1 MSEARPATTS
11 VVPDASSDAA
21 VAIGV
26 GAADQTLAEVTRLTK
41 EFPGIRA
48 LDSVSLAIRR
58 AEVHGIVGE
67 NGAGKSTLMKILSGI
82 EQPTAG
88 SILLDGTPVTI
99 VSAHAA
105 DRLGIAMIHQE
116 LNLVDELSVA
126 DNIFLGRERTRWR
139 LVHDRSQHTTAREL
153 LKRVGCD
160 IDPGRVVKSLS
171 IAQQQLVEIAKALAS
186 QARLLIMDE
195 PTAVL
200 SERETT
206 ALLEL
211 IAQLK
216 RQGVTILYIS
226 HHLSEVLAVCD
237 RVTVMRDGRI
247 VRTLDAK
254 AASESELARL
264 MVGRPLGDY
273 YPRRVPAMDDVLLRV
288 RDLGSAA
295 APVTLQS
302 VSFEVRQGEILGFAG
317 LIGAGR
323 TEMGEAIVGLWRR
336 RAGTIEIDGRMIEP
350 RSPRDAVQHG
360 VAYLSEDRKGRG
372 LTIDM
377 GVTENTTLVSLKRY
391 CRPLIRCRA
400 EDAAA
405 RRHVERLQ
413 IRVGTPPLHS
423 RALRMPVRT
432 LSGGNQQ
439 KVALAKWLEVEPRV
453 LILDEPTRGVD
464 IGAKREIYE
473 LICQLAQR
481 GMSCV
486 FISSEL
492 PELLGVCH
500 RIAVM
505 RDGSIAAILDA
516 SEASEERIMHL
527 AAGVD
532 A

>member
-1 MSEARPATTS
+1 MSDAGSPTVPSSAAAR
-11 VVPDASSDAA
+11 AA
-21 VAIGV
+21 VANAV
-26 GAADQTLAEVTRLTK
+26 DCASDRPLAEVKGLVK

-48 LDSVSLAIRR
+48 LDDIALAIRR

-82 EQPTAG
+82 EQPSVG

-99 VSAHAA
+99 TSPHAA

-139 LVHDRSQHTTAREL
+139 LVHDGSQHATAHEL

-160 IDPGRVVKSLS
+160 IDPGRAVKSLS
-171 IAQQQLVEIAKALAS
+171 IAQQQLVEIAKAFAS
-186 QARLLIMDE
+186 HARILIMDE

-200 SERETT
+200 SERETA
-206 ALLEL
+206 ALFEL

-273 YPRRVPAMDDVLLRV
+273 YPKRVPATEDVLLRV

-295 APVTLQS
+295 TPLTLEG
-302 VSFEVRQGEILGFAG
+302 VSFEVRRGEILGFAG

-323 TEMGEAIVGLWRR
+323 TEMGEAIVGLRR
-336 RAGTIEIDGRMIEP
+336 RNAGTIEVDGRMIAP
-350 RSPRDAVQHG
+350 RSPREAVRHG
-360 VAYLSEDRKGRG
+360 VAYLSEDRQGRG
-372 LTIDM
+372 LTVDM
-377 GVTENTTLVSLKRY
+377 GLTENTTLVSLRRY
-391 CRPLIRCRA
+391 CRPLISRRA

-405 RRHVERLQ
+405 RGHVERLH
-413 IRVGTPPLHS
+413 IRAG
-423 RALRMPVRT
+423 ALRRPVRT

-464 IGAKREIYE
+464 IGAKREIYD
-473 LICQLAQR
+473 LVGQLAQR
-481 GMSCV
+481 GMACV

-505 RDGSIAAILDA
+505 REGSITAILDA
-516 SEASEERIMHL
+516 REASEEKIMHL
-527 AAGVD
+527 AAGVNS
-532 A
+532 